1 MARLML
7 AREYRHR
14 AARMMAK
21 ASTERKSPM
30 YPDAIPDADNGDDQA

>member
-1 MARLML
+1 ML

-14 AARMMAK
+14 TARRTAK

-30 YPDAIPDADNGDDQA
+30 YPDAIPTPTTGMIRPL